1 VADTAPRLVAQ
12 AAVGRSL
19 FDGSLFNTVLFSQA
33 QGVLVGLTGC
43 TPERAAASLLNTAF
57 ELLLSPSEVAEC
69 LLRSMTTDDD
79 QDGPILTRLA
89 TEALDAGPPHAARR
103 VIRLDPAGR
112 TSDLSLLHVVETWDG
127 GVPGVR
133 VRGELDLAT
142 APDLTAAVSRAG
154 RWPLGDRERQPLGD
168 RERQPLGDRERQPLG
183 DRERQP
189 LGDRAREPLGDQRAA
204 FHLDLEGVTFL
215 DLTGLR
221 ILRAIHAQITEDGR
235 HLLSVTAPIAA
246 GCRRLLALAIERD
259 WLPAP
264 FDPALPTRV

>member
-168 RERQPLGDRERQPLG
+168 RERQPLGDR
-183 DRERQP
+183 
-189 LGDRAREPLGDQRAA
+189 AREPLGDQRAA